1 MGAGKKS
8 LLIIDDDI
16 GIRDGLS
23 VLMAKYFD
31 VDTASCGQEAMDTLS
46 RKSHEI
52 YLIDLYLGDMSGF
65 DILKK
70 IRRDNSSA
78 ITIILTAY
86 GNEDDIALAQ
96 NLGADEF
103 ISKPIAYNKL
113 YEVINSLL
121 VLGKS
126 SKEIDRVRKNFS
138 NVISS
143 IEKEVNLHLKTV
155 ESVANFLADDSKNS
169 TGNLQN
175 ISDTLNVAV
184 HEIQKKMKYLNILS
198 MLKNNS
204 YKDFKS
210 ETSLKEILTD
220 TMKDFHRKDILK
232 KVIFEDCTFIFYKK
246 TMGYVIMLL
255 LGILLNS
262 KNSVLR
268 LYCQNKKILLGI
280 INLELPEI
288 GLETHPSIE
297 INLLKELM
305 TFLDGSMNIKKEGDY
320 SNLTLN
326 ISI

>member
-1 MGAGKKS
+1 MDTPKKS
-8 LLIIDDDI
+8 LLIVDDDL
-16 GIRDGLS
+16 GIREGLS
-23 VLMAKYFD
+23 VLMGRYFT
-31 VDTASCGQEAMDTLS
+31 VDTASCGLEALKVLTQKKHD
-46 RKSHEI
+46 I
-52 YLIDLYLGDMSGF
+52 YVIDLYLGDMSGF
-65 DILKK
+65 DILRK
-70 IRRDNSSA
+70 IRSENPGA

-138 NVISS
+138 NIINS
-143 IEKEVNLHLKTV
+143 IEKEVNLHLKTL
-155 ESVANFLADDSKNS
+155 ESVANFLGDGSKNNKE
-169 TGNLQN
+169 NLQN
-175 ISDTLNVAV
+175 ISDTINVAV

-198 MLKNNS
+198 MLKNS
-204 YKDFKS
+204 TYEDFKS

-220 TMKDFHRKDILK
+220 TMKDFHRKEILK
-232 KVIFEDCTFIFYKK
+232 KVVFEDCTFTFYKK
-246 TMGYVIMLL
+246 TMVYVIMLL
-255 LGILLNS
+255 LEILLNS
-262 KNSVLR
+262 KNSLLR
-268 LYCQNKKILLGI
+268 FYCQNKKILLEI

-288 GLETHPSIE
+288 GLETNPSIE

-305 TFLDGSMNIKKEGDY
+305 TFLDGSMNIKKEGNY
-320 SNLTLN
+320 SNLTIN